1 VLPIKRQARLAG
13 LLYLVLALSAPIG
26 LLYVPGQLLVAD
38 DAAATADRLRASAWL
53 LRVGIGSELFHQ
65 VVQVYLLLVLYRLFK
80 PVHEGLARQ
89 LVVLGALVSV
99 PVVFATV
106 LTELGALLVVSGA
119 PWLAAAFTG
128 PQLDALAYLLLR
140 LHGQGITV
148 VSIFWGLWLFPFGLL
163 VMRSGFIPRVLG
175 MLLLVAGAAYVVAA
189 ATAILAPQASEAVE
203 AVTGVL
209 VLGEI
214 PIVFWLAIW
223 GARERAG
230 SLAPA

>member
-1 VLPIKRQARLAG
+1 VQPLKRQARLAG
-13 LLYLVLALSAPIG
+13 WLYLLLAVTAPIG

-38 DAAATADRLRASAWL
+38 DAAATAERLRASAWL

-80 PVHEGLARQ
+80 PVHEALARQ

-99 PVVFATV
+99 PVVFATA
-106 LTELGALLVVSGA
+106 LTELGALLLVSGA
-119 PWLAAAFTG
+119 PWLAAFTG

-140 LHGQGITV
+140 LHGQGINV

-163 VMRSGFIPRVLG
+163 VMRSGFIPRFLG
-175 MLLLVAGAAYVVAA
+175 VLLLVAGAGYVVGAS
-189 ATAILAPQASEAVE
+189 TAILAPQASAAVE
-203 AVTGVL
+203 TVTGVL

-214 PIVFWLAIW
+214 PIVFWLVIW
-223 GARERAG
+223 GARQQQ
-230 SLAPA
+230 APPAAA